1 MLCAKRVERYQMKQ
15 LKHKVKKL
23 INRKKKTEE
32 PEVSAGRITNE
43 TVAEHREQILAGGR
57 RFKYPMQYAKHRLV
71 INSILISA
79 GALLL
84 LFILLWVQLY
94 LVQGTSNFM
103 YRISQFVPAPV
114 ANVDGTFVRYSD
126 YLMEL
131 RSELFY
137 LQRQEGVNF
146 NSTDGKQQLSYLK
159 RRTLNKVEDYAYVR
173 KLAKDLKVNVS
184 DEEVTTY
191 IDSLRQRSGRQFSRD
206 LYEQIVIKGYYD
218 WSLTEYEYSLKN
230 QLLRRKVAIKIDE
243 PARRKANQILDK
255 LNGGAD
261 FAAVAKESSDDDITK
276 NIGGDAGV
284 VNVTDED
291 PDGLIIAANKLE
303 PGKHSGV
310 IETKNGYY
318 IVKLLEKKD
327 GQVHFARI
335 LVSLRELDDRLEDLR
350 KKNKVAEYIGVPK
363 EVTPVRQE

>member
-15 LKHKVKKL
+15 LKHKVNKILRRNKKQ
-23 INRKKKTEE
+23 EE
-32 PEVSAGRITNE
+32 PETAGRITNE

-79 GALLL
+79 GAIILLL
-84 LFILLWVQLY
+84 VLLWVQLY
-94 LVQGTSNFM
+94 IVQGTSSFL
-103 YRISQFVPAPV
+103 YRITQFIPAPV
-114 ANVDGTFVRYSD
+114 ANVEGSFVRYSD

-146 NSTDGKQQLSYLK
+146 NSTDGKQQMAYLK
-159 RRTLNKVEDYAYVR
+159 RRTLDKVQDYAYVR
-173 KLAKDLKVNVS
+173 KLAKDLKINVS
-184 DEEVTTY
+184 DEEVSTY

-243 PARRKANQILDK
+243 PARRKANDLLTQINK
-255 LNGGAD
+255 GAD
-261 FAAVAKESSDDDITK
+261 FAAVAKEHSDDDITK

-303 PGKHSGV
+303 PGKNSGV
-310 IETKNGYY
+310 IETRNGYY

-350 KKNKVAEYIGVPK
+350 RNNKIAEYINVPK